1 MPLADFA
8 RACPRVLRMAARHE
22 ILTSVSWSNLRIH
35 AFPGIYWSRSPLD
48 AMRYARQR
56 FIPDRSAIAELD
68 VKVAAQPALYQVP
81 WYALGHGQRILRWMV
96 SRPPRVQT
104 IVSLRGAIDEA
115 GSQR

>member
-1 MPLADFA
+1 
-8 RACPRVLRMAARHE
+8 MAARRTT
-22 ILTSVSWSNLRIH
+22 LTRVSWSNLRIH

-56 FIPDRSAIAELD
+56 FIPDRTAISELE

-81 WYALGHGQRILRWMV
+81 WYALGHGQRILRWVV

-104 IVSLRGAIDEA
+104 IVSLRGAIEEA
-115 GSQR
+115 GSRR